1 MKRLLLLFIF
11 YLLFEQVISAQ
22 KENNLFPGEKLT
34 YKIHVGFLHAA
45 EATIKTAKQAEYVS
59 GKKTHKIEVYGK
71 TVGIFNLL
79 TPVEDY
85 WSANLI
91 PENLLPVKSEFKKR
105 EIRYRKQETVYYNH
119 EKEQARIVSAQN
131 TPTDKIFEITK
142 QTKDLI
148 GGYFFLRDQ
157 AINQA
162 KSGQK
167 FTSKILMDNQLFDLW
182 VIVKGNDTIENEL
195 GRKNCIRASMVL
207 PKNNLFEDK
216 DAIRIWITDDAYQI
230 PYKIEVGLQFG
241 HLSIDL
247 VDYQIAEKKI
257 Y

>member
-1 MKRLLLLFIF
+1 LKRLQFILFHFLILS
-11 YLLFEQVISAQ
+11 YIVKAQ

-34 YKIHVGFLHAA
+34 YKIHIGFIHAA
-45 EATIKTAKQAEYVS
+45 EASITTSKQSEYIA
-59 GKKTHKIEVYGK
+59 GKKTHKIEVSGK

-85 WSANLI
+85 WSAYLTTDQ
-91 PENLLPVKSEFKKR
+91 LLPVKTEFRKR
-105 EIRYRKQETVYYNH
+105 ELRYKKQEIVHFYH
-119 EKEQARIVSAQN
+119 EKEKARIISPQN
-131 TPTDKIFEITK
+131 NPTDKIFEITQ

-157 AINQA
+157 AINKA

-182 VIVKGNDTIENEL
+182 VIVKGNDSIENDL
-195 GRKNCIRASMVL
+195 GKKNCIRASMVL

-230 PYKIEVGLQFG
+230 PYKIEVGLKFG
-241 HLSIDL
+241 QLSIDL
-247 VDYQIAEKKI
+247 VDYHIDSKKI